1 LNVQP
6 GDIFAC
12 WGTDWIS
19 RGISLETSLLSWL
32 IGPKRLRWSPSHVAI
47 ASPRHDHRGCWW
59 IESTHLC
66 QRHCLEA
73 RRRVSG
79 VQVHEVQSRIDDY
92 VRRGGRVEQYRLT
105 HIDRLDDTEIWRL
118 EDVLMRHVGQEDRPA
133 AGYDTAGALFSGLR
147 VLPLLPVSR
156 ANLESVFCSELIAAV
171 LQRLCRMNR
180 ANPARFNP
188 GRLLRKLVRQG
199 TYGFH
204 RQFDAR
210 MAA

>member
-1 LNVQP
+1 MDAQP

-32 IGPKRLRWSPSHVAI
+32 SGPTRLRWSPSHVAI
-47 ASPRHDHRGCWW
+47 ASPRHDHAGCWW
-59 IESTHLC
+59 IESTQQC
-66 QRHCLEA
+66 DRHCLEA

-79 VQVHEVQSRIDDY
+79 VQVHHVESRIDDY
-92 VRRGGRVEQYRLT
+92 VKAAGRVEQYRLT
-105 HIDRLDDTEIWRL
+105 DIDRLD
-118 EDVLMRHVGQEDRPA
+118 EDDVADLQQLLMQHVGQRERPA
-133 AGYDTAGALFSGLR
+133 VAYDTAGALFSGLR
-147 VLPLLPVSR
+147 VLPLLPISR

-188 GRLLRKLVRQG
+188 GLLLRKLVRQG
-199 TYGFH
+199 TYAFH
-204 RQFDAR
+204 RRFDRR